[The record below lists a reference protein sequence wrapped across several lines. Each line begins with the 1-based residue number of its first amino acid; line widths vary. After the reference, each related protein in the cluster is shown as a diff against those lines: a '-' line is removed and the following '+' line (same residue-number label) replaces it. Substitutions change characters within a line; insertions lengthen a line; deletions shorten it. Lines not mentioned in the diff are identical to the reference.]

1 MSLNVNE
8 LVLDKIR
15 SLVTYGRTDGKMLF
29 RLRSIEEP
37 SLQCTAEGDEVTDA
51 IGNVITTIYRA
62 KKATLSASNSLI
74 SLDLAAAQYGTTKEV
89 ATSESKIVDL
99 TYDILTVASG
109 DTTVQLS
116 KTPYNKDNILWIYS
130 LVDGEVG
137 TAYAADTTASAT
149 KFTVTA
155 EGVITVPTGFTG
167 KLYVEYEYQSEN
179 AVRVV
184 NKANEYP
191 TECKMVVYAY
201 FRDKCND
208 NTVYS
213 GKIICPRA
221 KLNPEQVELALTTTG
236 KHAFEFKIEK
246 DYCDE
251 TDDELFTIIVAQ

>member
-1 MSLNVNE
+1 MAFNVNE
-8 LVLDKIR
+8 MVLDKIR
-15 SLVTYGRTDGKMLF
+15 SIVTYDRADSKMMF

-51 IGNVITTIYRA
+51 VGSVITTLYRS
-62 KKATLSASNSLI
+62 KKATLSATNSLF
-74 SLDLAAAQYGTTKEV
+74 SLDLAASQYGATKEV
-89 ATSESKIVDL
+89 ATGSDKIVDL

-109 DTTVQLS
+109 DTTVHLS

-130 LVDGEVG
+130 LVEGEIG
-137 TAYAADTTASAT
+137 TAYQADSTASAT

-155 EGVITVPTGFTG
+155 GGEITVPTGFVG
-167 KLYVEYEYQSEN
+167 KLYVEYEYQTED

-184 NKANEYP
+184 NKASEFP
-191 TECKMVVYAY
+191 KECKLVAYVY

-208 NTVYS
+208 NRVYS

-221 KLNPEQVELALTTTG
+221 KLNPEQVEIALTTTG

-251 TDDELFTIIVAQ
+251 TDDELFSIIVAQ

>member
-89 ATSESKIVDL
+89 ASSASKIVDL

-130 LVDGEVG
+130 IVDGEVG

-155 EGVITVPTGFTG
+155 GGEITVPTGFTG
-167 KLYVEYEYQSEN
+167 KLYVEYEYQTEN
-179 AVRVV
+179 AVKVT
-184 NKANEYP
+184 NKINEFP
-191 TECKMVVYAY
+191 KDCKMVVYAH
-201 FRDKCND
+201 FRDKCD
-208 NTVYS
+208 DSTVYS

-236 KHAFEFKIEK
+236 KHAFEFKIEN

>member
-1 MSLNVNE
+1 MSFSKNE
-8 LVLDKIR
+8 LILDKIR
-15 SLVTYGRTDGKMLF
+15 SLVAYGRTDGKMLF

-62 KKATLSASNSLI
+62 KKATLSATNSLI

-89 ATSESKIVDL
+89 ATSASKIVDL

-109 DTTVQLS
+109 DTTVTLS
-116 KTPYNKDNILWIYS
+116 KTPYNKDHILWIYS
-130 LVDGEVG
+130 LVDGEIG
-137 TAYAADTTASAT
+137 TAYAADSTASET
-149 KFTVTA
+149 KFTVSA

-184 NKANEYP
+184 NKATEYP

-201 FRDKCND
+201 FRDKCDD

>member
-1 MSLNVNE
+1 MPFSKNE

-15 SLVTYGRTDGKMLF
+15 SLVTYDRTDGKMLF

-62 KKATLSASNSLI
+62 KKATLSATNSLI

-89 ATSESKIVDL
+89 ATSSAKIVDL

-130 LVDGEVG
+130 IVDGEVG

-155 EGVITVPTGFTG
+155 GGEITVPTGFTG
-167 KLYVEYEYQSEN
+167 KLYVEYEYQTEN
-179 AVRVV
+179 AVKVT
-184 NKANEYP
+184 NKINEFP
-191 TECKMVVYAY
+191 KDCKMVVYAY
-201 FRDKCND
+201 FRDKCD
-208 NTVYS
+208 DSTVYS

-236 KHAFEFKIEK
+236 KHAFEFKIENY
-246 DYCDE
+246 YCDE